1 MCFNDLGAKVAIYI
15 AVCEIVFLK
24 KFKKNPLLLNNI
36 IAKAISRGRIA
47 YSAGYFPGAM
57 IPFIMA

>member
-24 KFKKNPLLLNNI
+24 KFKKVL
-36 IAKAISRGRIA
+36 
-47 YSAGYFPGAM
+47 YY
-57 IPFIMA
+57 